1 MDTEVNVKKVKD
13 LVSERQFE
21 QMNATIAKQ
30 QATIEYLAIM
40 ADIELPD
47 DESEDED
54 DE

>member
-1 MDTEVNVKKVKD
+1 MSDVNVKKVRD
-13 LVSERQFE
+13 LVVERQFE

-40 ADIELPD
+40 ADIDLPD
-47 DESEDED
+47 DESEDEE